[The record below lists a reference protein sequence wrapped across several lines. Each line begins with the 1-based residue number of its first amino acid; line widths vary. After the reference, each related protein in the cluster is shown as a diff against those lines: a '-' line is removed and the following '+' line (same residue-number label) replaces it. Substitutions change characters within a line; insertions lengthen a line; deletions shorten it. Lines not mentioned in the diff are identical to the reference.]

1 MCTTAGPDGIPNR
14 DTVAHE
20 AVWLNPEPFTSK
32 CMGGG
37 AAGKVAVIFGF
48 SVALQPTKSPADSS
62 AITGGSFITSLSG
75 SLFHKF
81 LCLVLQEDAR
91 TETYPGETT
100 YLRISCSDE

>member
-1 MCTTAGPDGIPNR
+1 MKGQRTELILPRITQQYPIN
-14 DTVAHE
+14 
-20 AVWLNPEPFTSK
+20 K
-32 CMGGG
+32 
-37 AAGKVAVIFGF
+37 VIFGF

-91 TETYPGETT
+91 TETYPRETT